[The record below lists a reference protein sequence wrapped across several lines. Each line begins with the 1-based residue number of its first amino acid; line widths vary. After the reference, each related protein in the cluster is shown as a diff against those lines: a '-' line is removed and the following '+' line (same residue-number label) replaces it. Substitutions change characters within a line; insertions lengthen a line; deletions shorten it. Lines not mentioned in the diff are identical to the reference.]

1 MFYLEKVIAV
11 TQDAMCRAETEV
23 LGKKLQEDGIGFV
36 CMTVEEYVGRA
47 KAPWEIGA
55 CLWMTDCGAVADRLR
70 ADGQA
75 VLAVLHEENRNQDLT
90 AALYACEQ
98 PNELDADY
106 MDKVF
111 RRYLGLPW
119 EILET
124 ERCTVRETVPEDADE
139 FFGIYSA
146 PGMTLYNDGLSPE
159 LEQERQYI
167 RDYIDK
173 VYRFY
178 NFGVW
183 TILKKDTDEVIG
195 RAGFSFR
202 EGFEGPEL
210 GYVIGRPWQGQG
222 YATEVCRAILEYG
235 FEELGF
241 EEVHAFVRPE
251 NEASLRLCRKLG
263 MNCKETRGTECRERC
278 DANSGAGYMELCE
291 ENGQP
296 VYRDI
301 VEIGG
306 REYMRWSVTTT

>member
-11 TQDAMCRAETEV
+11 VDDTGCREEV
-23 LGKKLQEDGIGFV
+23 QMLGGKLLQAGMNFTCV
-36 CMTVEEYVGRA
+36 SAEEYWNRPFFVSM
-47 KAPWEIGA
+47 A
-55 CLWMTDCGAVADRLR
+55 CLWMSDSAEVVDRLR

-75 VLAVLHEENRNQDLT
+75 VLAILHKENRNQDLT

-98 PNELDADY
+98 PGELDADY
-106 MDKVF
+106 MDKVY

-124 ERCTVRETVPEDADE
+124 ARCYIRETVPEDADE

-146 PGMTLYNDGLSPE
+146 PGMTLYNDGLAPE

-183 TILKKDTDEVIG
+183 TILKKDTDEIIG

-210 GYVIGRPWQGQG
+210 GYVIGRSWQGQG
-222 YATEVCRAILEYG
+222 YATEVCRAILQYG
-235 FEELGF
+235 FRELGF
-241 EEVHAFVRPE
+241 DEVHAFVRPE
-251 NEASLRLCRKLG
+251 NEASMRLCRKLG
-263 MNCKETRGTECRERC
+263 MRCGEIQGDVCEASCEEMWEETCKET
-278 DANSGAGYMELCE
+278 
-291 ENGQP
+291 
-296 VYRDI
+296 

-306 REYMRWSVTTT
+306 KEYIRWSVTCG

>member
-11 TQDAMCRAETEV
+11 VEDPKCLEEV
-23 LGKKLQEDGIGFV
+23 QMLGSKLLQAGMNFTCV
-36 CMTVEEYVGRA
+36 SAEEYWNRPFFVSMA
-47 KAPWEIGA
+47 S
-55 CLWMTDCGAVADRLR
+55 LWMTDSAEVVDRLR

-75 VLAVLHEENRNQDLT
+75 VQAILHENNRDQDLT

-98 PNELDADY
+98 PGELDADY

-124 ERCTVRETVPEDADE
+124 ERCFIRETVPEDADE

-146 PGMTLYNDGLSPE
+146 PGMTLYNDELAPE
-159 LEQERQYI
+159 LEMERQYI

-195 RAGFSFR
+195 RAGFSYR

-222 YATEVCRAILEYG
+222 YATEVCRALLKYG

-241 EEVHAFVRPE
+241 DEVHAFVRPE
-251 NEASLRLCRKLG
+251 NEASMRLCRKLR
-263 MNCKETRGTECRERC
+263 MNCGEFREGNGTGKQDVTNTEGRRET
-278 DANSGAGYMELCE
+278 
-291 ENGQP
+291 
-296 VYRDI
+296 

-306 REYMRWSVTTT
+306 KEYIRWCVHCY

>member
-11 TQDAMCRAETEV
+11 VEDPKCLEEV
-23 LGKKLQEDGIGFV
+23 QMLGNKLMQAGMSFACV
-36 CMTVEEYVGRA
+36 SAEEYWSRPFYVSMA
-47 KAPWEIGA
+47 S
-55 CLWMTDCGAVADRLR
+55 LWMTDSAEVVDRLR

-75 VLAVLHEENRNQDLT
+75 VQAILHENNRDQDLT

-98 PNELDADY
+98 PGELDADY

-124 ERCTVRETVPEDADE
+124 ERCFIRETVPEDADE

-146 PGMTLYNDGLSPE
+146 PGMTLYNDELAPE
-159 LEQERQYI
+159 LEMERQYI

-195 RAGFSFR
+195 RAGFSYR

-222 YATEVCRAILEYG
+222 YATEVCRALLKYG

-241 EEVHAFVRPE
+241 DEVHAFVRPE
-251 NEASLRLCRKLG
+251 NEASMRLCRKLG
-263 MNCKETRGTECRERC
+263 MNCGEFREEKGTEKQDVTNREGRR
-278 DANSGAGYMELCE
+278 ET
-291 ENGQP
+291 
-296 VYRDI
+296 
-301 VEIGG
+301 VEICGK
-306 REYMRWSVTTT
+306 EYIRWCVHCY

>member
-11 TQDAMCRAETEV
+11 IENEKCKIETEQ
-23 LGKKLQEDGIGFV
+23 LGSKLSQEGMSFS
-36 CMTVEEYVGRA
+36 CFSVEEYGESPFYVSLA
-47 KAPWEIGA
+47 S
-55 CLWMTDCGAVADRLR
+55 LWMTDSGAVADRLR

-75 VLAVLHEENRNQDLT
+75 VLAILHEDNRDQDLT

-98 PNELDADY
+98 PGELDADY

-124 ERCTVRETVPEDADE
+124 ERCSIRETVPEDADE
-139 FFGIYSA
+139 FFCIYGA
-146 PGMTLYNDGLSPE
+146 PGMTLYNDGLAPE

-183 TILKKDTDEVIG
+183 TIVKRDTGEIIG
-195 RAGFSFR
+195 RAGFSLR

-222 YATEVCRAILEYG
+222 YATEVCSAILKYG

-241 EEVHAFVRPE
+241 DEVHAFVRPE
-251 NEASLRLCRKLG
+251 NEASMRLCRKLG
-263 MNCKETRGTECRERC
+263 MTCGMESACERETACG
-278 DANSGAGYMELCE
+278 MESTGE
-291 ENGQP
+291 
-296 VYRDI
+296 Y

-306 REYMRWSVTTT
+306 RKYVRWGLLC

>member
-11 TQDAMCRAETEV
+11 IENEKCKIETEQ
-23 LGKKLQEDGIGFV
+23 LGSKLSQEGMSFSCV
-36 CMTVEEYVGRA
+36 SVEEYGESPFYVSLA
-47 KAPWEIGA
+47 S
-55 CLWMTDCGAVADRLR
+55 LWMTDSGAVADRLR

-75 VLAVLHEENRNQDLT
+75 VLAILHEDNRDQDLT

-98 PNELDADY
+98 PGELDADY

-124 ERCTVRETVPEDADE
+124 ERCSIRETVPEDADE
-139 FFGIYSA
+139 FFCIYGA
-146 PGMTLYNDGLSPE
+146 PGMTLYNDGLAPE

-183 TILKKDTDEVIG
+183 TIVKRDTGEIIG

-222 YATEVCRAILEYG
+222 YATEV
-235 FEELGF
+235 
-241 EEVHAFVRPE
+241 HAFVRPE
-251 NEASLRLCRKLG
+251 NEASMRLCRKLG
-263 MNCKETRGTECRERC
+263 MTCG
-278 DANSGAGYMELCE
+278 MESTGE
-291 ENGQP
+291 
-296 VYRDI
+296 Y

-306 REYMRWSVTTT
+306 RKYVRWGLLC

>member
-1 MFYLEKVIAV
+1 MFMFYLEKVIAV
-11 TQDAMCRAETEV
+11 VEAQNCREEIRLLGSRLQAEGV
-23 LGKKLQEDGIGFV
+23 GFE
-36 CMTVEEYVGRA
+36 CMSAEEYWN
-47 KAPWEIGA
+47 APFYVSMA
-55 CLWMTDCGAVADRLR
+55 CLWMTDSSAVADRLR

-75 VLAVLHEENRNQDLT
+75 VLAILHEDNRDQDLT

-98 PNELDADY
+98 PGELDADY

-124 ERCTVRETVPEDADE
+124 ERCYVRETVPEDADA
-139 FFGIYSA
+139 FFGIYRA
-146 PGMTLYNDGLSPE
+146 PDMTLYTDGLFPE

-173 VYRFY
+173 VYRFF

-183 TILKKDTDEVIG
+183 TILKKDSDEIIG

-222 YATEVCRAILEYG
+222 YATEVCSAILKYG
-235 FEELGF
+235 FRELGF

-251 NEASLRLCRKLG
+251 NEASLGLCRKLG
-263 MNCKETRGTECRERC
+263 MACTET
-278 DANSGAGYMELCE
+278 
-291 ENGQP
+291 
-296 VYRDI
+296 

-306 REYMRWSVTTT
+306 KEFRRWSLNKE

>member
-11 TQDAMCRAETEV
+11 V
-23 LGKKLQEDGIGFV
+23 EDGKCREEVRVLRDRIRQEGLDLTCVSVDEYWDRPFFV
-36 CMTVEEYVGRA
+36 SL
-47 KAPWEIGA
+47 A
-55 CLWMTDCGAVADRLR
+55 CLWMSDSAAVTDRLR

-75 VLAVLHEENRNQDLT
+75 VLAILHENNRDQDLT

-98 PNELDADY
+98 PAELDGDY
-106 MDKVF
+106 LDKVY
-111 RRYLGLPW
+111 RRSLGLPW
-119 EILET
+119 DILET
-124 ERCTVRETVPEDADE
+124 ERCYVRETVPEDADE

-146 PGMTLYNDGLSPE
+146 PGMTLYNDGISPE
-159 LEQERQYI
+159 LEMERQYI

-183 TILKKDTDEVIG
+183 SILKKETHEVIG
-195 RAGFSFR
+195 RAGFSYR

-222 YATEVCRAILEYG
+222 YATEVCSAILKYG

-241 EEVHAFVRPE
+241 DEVHAFVRPE
-251 NEASLRLCRKLG
+251 NEASMRLCRKLG
-263 MNCKETRGTECRERC
+263 MTTG
-278 DANSGAGYMELCE
+278 DVCE
-291 ENGQP
+291 ENDAQTANGECWETGGE
-296 VYRDI
+296 I

-306 REYMRWSVTTT
+306 KEYIRWSVSGLY

>member
-11 TQDAMCRAETEV
+11 VEDSKCLEEV
-23 LGKKLQEDGIGFV
+23 QMLGSKLLQAGMNFTCV
-36 CMTVEEYVGRA
+36 SAEEYWNRPFFVSMA
-47 KAPWEIGA
+47 S
-55 CLWMTDCGAVADRLR
+55 LWMTDSAQVVDRLR

-75 VLAVLHEENRNQDLT
+75 VQAILHENNRNQDLT

-98 PNELDADY
+98 PGELDADY

-124 ERCTVRETVPEDADE
+124 ERCYVRETVPEDADE

-146 PGMTLYNDGLSPE
+146 PGMTLYNDELAPE
-159 LEQERQYI
+159 LELERQYI

-195 RAGFSFR
+195 RAGYSFR

-222 YATEVCRAILEYG
+222 YATEVCCALLRYG

-241 EEVHAFVRPE
+241 DEVHAFVRPE
-251 NEASLRLCRKLG
+251 NEASMRLCRKLG
-263 MNCKETRGTECRERC
+263 MSCVENQGKVFEGNCEKMSEEICQET
-278 DANSGAGYMELCE
+278 
-291 ENGQP
+291 
-296 VYRDI
+296 

-306 REYMRWSVTTT
+306 REYIRWNLFC